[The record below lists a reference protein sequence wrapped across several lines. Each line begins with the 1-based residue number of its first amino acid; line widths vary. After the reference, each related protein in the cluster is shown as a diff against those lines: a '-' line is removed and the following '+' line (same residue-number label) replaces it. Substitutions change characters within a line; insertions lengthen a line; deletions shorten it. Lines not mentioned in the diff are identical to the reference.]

1 MKSTLFLTAATLFV
15 TAASAQQTDSTSQN
29 GTTDSTTGS
38 TNQTGTMGNTM
49 STTDSSKK
57 LNAYGSYS
65 TRDSIAAK
73 YKLLPMPG
81 GLTVDKTFPILGMY
95 QLNTVPAAG
104 SMETSTTTSTT
115 AQTDGTAT
123 STDASAT
130 GTTGMAAPGV
140 TITLDSASKGIVWV
154 DGLQQGR
161 MKAFLK
167 KSPATYRIVAQKS
180 ATGTAIPEGTMH
192 LDQAT
197 NTLHI
202 ALGTPYNEMDP
213 TAIFGQGNG
222 TTAEDNTADTK
233 VKTKNTKTK
242 SKVTFITATKVIAD
256 PMQNGQMQ
264 QGTTNGTMQQN
275 NQQQ

>member
-15 TAASAQQTDSTSQN
+15 TAASAQQTDSTSQS

-49 STTDSSKK
+49 STTDSTKK

-95 QLNTVPAAG
+95 QLNTAPAAG

-115 AQTDGTAT
+115 AQTNGTAT

-130 GTTGMAAPGV
+130 GTTDMAAPGV

-202 ALGTPYNEMDP
+202 ALGAPYNEMDP

-222 TTAEDNTADTK
+222 TTTEDNTADTK
-233 VKTKNTKTK
+233 VKTKNTKNK